1 MIIWRDPVKGVKNG
15 ETYLGRLADLGVKRT
30 AADLDSLRSELEKI
44 FEREFSGDTAKTAT
58 RGFGV
63 GDSQPGKQSVS
74 AYGASPATDA
84 TRTAA
89 TGADAWGVPFTDA
102 KLAGAGSSNAGQV
115 AAEPPSAAGSG
126 DPVSVGQ
133 NQAAQ
138 RVAKA
143 LAKLIVR
150 LEALN

>member
-1 MIIWRDPVKGVKNG
+1 M
-15 ETYLGRLADLGVKRT
+15 ADLGVKRT

-44 FEREFSGDTAKTAT
+44 FEREFSGDTAKTVT

-74 AYGASPATDA
+74 ADGASPATDA

-102 KLAGAGSSNAGQV
+102 KLAGAGSSSNAGQV

-138 RVAKA
+138 RAAKA
-143 LAKLIVR
+143 LAKLTVR
-150 LEALN
+150 REALN